1 MSIWSG
7 VELMSVLSN
16 LINRKKGV
24 RLEPGKRTRISRPEY
39 SQELGNSTPRCMY
52 CQQRL
57 EKVDSAKLSPHLTR
71 IQLAAQKLGSVK
83 FVGWQCACPKSSNSI
98 HIRSYIWNSI
108 SFLECSQ
115 CQEFTIKCST
125 QTRKEATQDELGKIF
140 ITQQCICCGQY
151 KEFQK
156 QTPRL
161 KTVERSTSRGRSGSY
176 SNNQGYGTFADSGGG
191 SSGFSGGGGAG
202 GSW

>member
-1 MSIWSG
+1 MG
-7 VELMSVLSN
+7 VLST

-24 RLEPGKRTRISRPEY
+24 RLEPGKQSRVSRPEY
-39 SQELGNSTPRCMY
+39 SKELGNLTPRCMY
-52 CQQRL
+52 CQQKL
-57 EKVDSAKLSPHLTR
+57 EKVDSAKLLSHLTT
-71 IQLAAQKLGSVK
+71 IELAAQKLGSVK

-108 SFLECSQ
+108 SFLECSD

-125 QTRKEATQDELGKIF
+125 KTRKEATQDDLGKIF

-156 QTPRL
+156 ETPCL
-161 KTVERSTSRGRSGSY
+161 DPVERSHSRGRSGSY
-176 SNNQGYGTFADSGGG
+176 NNNQGYGGYVDSGGS